1 MILAGSISPLCIA
14 TASLTDFISIL
25 KNLLCLFLFRFF
37 ALSFFFIISPKNLN
51 RQFFFEQYSFFFFY
65 CFSIFGNASHHS
77 SYGNALLLY
86 VKNCPNFVGL
96 LSDMAKGLL
105 DKFFRSVRTG
115 TGLKNL

>member
-37 ALSFFFIISPKNLN
+37 CTFFFFIYSPKKSN

-65 CFSIFGNASHHS
+65 CFSIFGNASHHRS
-77 SYGNALLLY
+77 DSNALLPY

-96 LSDMAKGLL
+96 LSDMVRRTL
-105 DKFFRSVRTG
+105 DKFLRSVRTG

>member
-1 MILAGSISPLCIA
+1 MCIA

-25 KNLLCLFLFRFF
+25 KNLLCLFLFLLLFF
-37 ALSFFFIISPKNLN
+37 CNFFFFIISPKIPN

-96 LSDMAKGLL
+96 LSDMVKLP
-105 DKFFRSVRTG
+105 T
-115 TGLKNL
+115 